1 MVPVAPCIF
10 VVTETDHE
18 NMTDDSPVA
27 APPDEATRPTI
38 RWTLRPVADELLVDA
53 LASDLND
60 LPHALARALALR
72 GVRSYDDAHTFF
84 RPSLGRLHDPYLM
97 RDMDRAVPRIVAAI
111 RDGERVMVYGDYDV
125 DGTTST
131 AMMMTF
137 LQSQGLEVDFF
148 IPNRFEHGY
157 GISEAGIDVAVERGV
172 SLIVALDCGITAVD
186 ETEYARSKG
195 IELVICDHHT
205 PGDVLPDAAA
215 VLDPKRLD
223 CDYPF
228 DGLSGCG
235 VGFKLIQA
243 VIAELGLPEEE
254 AWPYLD
260 LVAVST
266 ACDIVPMVGENRVLM
281 RAGLKQISE
290 SPRAGIVAL
299 ADCANVDLN
308 VCTSSKMV
316 FQIGPRINAAGRIA
330 DAGVA
335 ADLLAT
341 TDPVEARRLVGVIE
355 ELNLRRRELD
365 RQTRDEAFRVAEAQ
379 MADDPM
385 ALVVYKPGWHP
396 GVIGITA
403 SRVAERFH
411 RPTVLLTSDEETGVA
426 KGSARSVKGIS
437 IYDALSHCAD
447 LLDRFGG
454 HAFAAGLALPLD
466 RVDTLRERL
475 QTAVGLAVAD
485 TDDLIPEI
493 EIDAHLH
500 LGDVT
505 PRFWSVLKQFG
516 PHGPDNL
523 RPTFWGRGL
532 RVVGQPSCVG
542 AQKQHLRMRVAQ
554 DDGGPVFSVIGFG
567 LADRYDAGL
576 ASVRRG
582 QPLELAFQV
591 DENTWNGR
599 TTLQLRA
606 QDLRLEQNA

>member
-1 MVPVAPCIF
+1 M
-10 VVTETDHE
+10 TEDP
-18 NMTDDSPVA
+18 MTGAST
-27 APPDEATRPTI
+27 DEAAGDTT
-38 RWTLRPVADELLVDA
+38 RWTLRPVEDELLVEA
-53 LASDLND
+53 LASDLNA
-60 LPHALARALALR
+60 LPHALARSLALR

-84 RPSLGRLHDPYLM
+84 RPSLSRLHDPFEM
-97 RDMDRAVPRIVAAI
+97 RDMDRAVERVARAI
-111 RDGERVMVYGDYDV
+111 RTGERVLVFGDYDV

-131 AMMMTF
+131 AMLTTF
-137 LQSQGLEVDFF
+137 LASQGVEASFF

-157 GISEAGIDVAVERGV
+157 GLSAPGIDAAVERGA
-172 SLIVALDCGITAVD
+172 SLVIAIDCGITAVD
-186 ETEYARSKG
+186 AAAYAASKG
-195 IELVICDHHT
+195 VDLVICDHHT
-205 PGDVLPDAAA
+205 PGDTLPVAAA
-215 VLDPKRLD
+215 VLDPKRED

-243 VIAELGLPEEE
+243 VLSELGLPPEE

-281 RAGLKQISE
+281 RAGLKQLCDA
-290 SPRAGIVAL
+290 PRVGIAAL
-299 ADCANVDLN
+299 AEQSGVDLN
-308 VCTSSKMV
+308 ACTASKMV

-330 DAGVA
+330 DAGIA
-335 ADLLAT
+335 AELLAS
-341 TDPVEARRLVGVIE
+341 TDPVEARRLVAEIE
-355 ELNLRRRELD
+355 GMNLRRRELD
-365 RQTRDEAFRVAEAQ
+365 RQTRDEAFEIAERL
-379 MADDPM
+379 MDDDPL

-403 SRVAERFH
+403 SRVAEKFH
-411 RPTVLLTSDEETGVA
+411 RPTVLLTSGGATGRA

-437 IYDALSHCAD
+437 IYDALAQCSD

-454 HAFAAGLALPLD
+454 HAFAAGLALPIGQ
-466 RVDTLRERL
+466 VDALREQL
-475 QTAVGLAVAD
+475 QTAVGRAVTEAD
-485 TDDLIPEI
+485 LVPEI
-493 EIDAHLH
+493 EFDAPLH
-500 LGDVT
+500 LGDVS

-523 RPTFWGRGL
+523 RPMFWGRGL

-554 DDGGPVFSVIGFG
+554 IDGGPVFSVIGFG
-567 LADRYDAGL
+567 LAEKHEAAL
-576 ASVRRG
+576 TSVRRG
-582 QPLELAFQV
+582 QPLELAYQV

-606 QDLRLEQNA
+606 QDLRLQTGE

>member
-1 MVPVAPCIF
+1 
-10 VVTETDHE
+10 
-18 NMTDDSPVA
+18 MTDDSPTASDTEVA
-27 APPDEATRPTI
+27 APAV
-38 RWTLRPVADELLVDA
+38 RWTLRPVEDELLVDA

-60 LPHALARALALR
+60 LPHALARSLALR
-72 GVRSYDDAHTFF
+72 GVRTFDDAHTFF
-84 RPSLGRLHDPYLM
+84 RPSLSRLHDPYRM
-97 RDMDRAVPRIVAAI
+97 RDMDRAVARVSAAI
-111 RDGERVMVYGDYDV
+111 RNRERVMVYGDYDV

-131 AMMMTF
+131 AMMTTF
-137 LQSQGLEVDFF
+137 LQSQGIEVDFF

-157 GISEAGIDVAVERGV
+157 GLSEAGIDQAVERGAA
-172 SLIVALDCGITAVD
+172 LIVAIDCGITAINAAA
-186 ETEYARSKG
+186 YATANG
-195 IELVICDHHT
+195 IDLVICDHHT
-205 PGDVLPDAAA
+205 PGDVLPEAAA

-243 VIAELGLPEEE
+243 VLVELGLPEEE

-281 RAGLKQISE
+281 RAGLKQLCDA
-290 SPRAGIVAL
+290 PRVGIVAL
-299 ADCANVDLN
+299 AERAGVDLTC
-308 VCTSSKMV
+308 CTSSKMV
-316 FQIGPRINAAGRIA
+316 FQIGPRINAAGRID
-330 DAGVA
+330 DASVA
-335 ADLLAT
+335 AELLAS
-341 TDPVEARRLVGVIE
+341 TDPVRARQLVDAIE
-355 ELNLRRRELD
+355 ILNLRRRDLD
-365 RQTRDEAFRVAEAQ
+365 RQTRDEAFEVAERQ

-403 SRVAERFH
+403 SRVAEHFH
-411 RPTVLLTSDEETGVA
+411 RPAVLLTSGGGSGVA

-437 IYDALSHCAD
+437 IYDALAHCED

-454 HAFAAGLALPLD
+454 HAFAAGLALPVERLD
-466 RVDTLRERL
+466 ALRERL
-475 QTAVGLAVAD
+475 QVAVGLAA
-485 TDDLIPEI
+485 TEDDLIPEI
-493 EIDAHLH
+493 EIDAPLH

-516 PHGPDNL
+516 PHGPDNQ

-554 DDGGPVFSVIGFG
+554 DDGPVFSVIGFG
-567 LADRYDAGL
+567 LADRYDAAL
-576 ASVRRG
+576 TSVRRG
-582 QPLELAFQV
+582 RPLELAFQV

-606 QDLRLEQNA
+606 QDLRLETD